1 MYMKRCFAA
10 ALCVVIFVSCGRSES
25 SSQLVSEDYES
36 KTQSYTESVGDT
48 IDLSGEVA
56 FFDGDVLTITSE
68 SESCS
73 LNIPDEY
80 YEDNY
85 KKLFD
90 IGVVNNPFGIKTTVK
105 IKCTDNKSA
114 LSELDVI
121 TPNGEFFEGYVMIKS
136 IANNIAVIEYNGEM
150 LTAYLAVKDIYS
162 VNYTKEALR
171 NKYSVSGMR
180 FADSDKLVLTQLIPY
195 AGIVNGFETYSA
207 QVFADKLYGGV
218 VDSIDGDRITVRR
231 NSDNKQVSVTP
242 AIYEGE
248 LSKGESILLT
258 RLSKGENDKNDEI
271 CEEDICGIEKINDI
285 TGELLYLSEYQN
297 DFTVTLQQGDK
308 QIKLKADSY
317 YDKNGNILD
326 KSQIKS
332 NTNICVRADDVIVVA
347 LLNDK
352 VYYAKNVYIE

>member
-1 MYMKRCFAA
+1 MKRALISALCA
-10 ALCVVIFVSCGRSES
+10 ALLCSCNSSADSLQSAAQTKETVSSSSSS
-25 SSQLVSEDYES
+25 SSQSITLTADILFYDGV
-36 KTQSYTESVGDT
+36 T
-48 IDLSGEVA
+48 IELETNEEKLT
-56 FFDGDVLTITSE
+56 FD
-68 SESCS
+68 
-73 LNIPDEY
+73 IPDEL
-80 YEDNY
+80 YEDPTQ
-85 KKLFD
+85 KLLETA
-90 IGVVNNPFGIKTTVK
+90 VVNNPFGIKTTVK

-121 TPNGEFFEGYVMIKS
+121 TPNGELFEGYVMIKS
-136 IANNIAVIEYNGEM
+136 VANNIAVIEYNGEM

-332 NTNICVRADDVIVVA
+332 NTNICVRADDVIAVA